1 MNIVKIFLWF
11 IFVEMLMSEFSD
23 RSFGNCI
30 VCIVCKVYNVIYVF
44 NMKGYGLLERDICGV
59 SKNLFLIY

>member
-1 MNIVKIFLWF
+1 
-11 IFVEMLMSEFSD
+11 MLMSEFSD